1 MPRGDQAHVLQLLKP
16 VHLRAGAPLQ
26 GSYCDEKP
34 TCGSEETPLLTETR
48 ETPCAA
54 AKTRC
59 GQKKVKIK
67 IKKGNNQTGAEDSKH
82 TLPAPSYSWPSPRL

>member
-1 MPRGDQAHVLQLLKP
+1 MPRGDRAHVLQLLKP
-16 VHLRAGAPLQ
+16 VHLRAGAP
-26 GSYCDEKP
+26 GDEKP

-59 GQKKVKIK
+59 SQKKVKIK
-67 IKKGNNQTGAEDSKH
+67 LKKGKNQTGAEDSKH
-82 TLPAPSYSWPSPRL
+82 TLPAPSYSWPAPHL